1 MSGVIVQEVFTAATI
16 CYVLFSYNDL
26 ILLFRALGAE
36 IIVSVLYLC
45 LQLILLPCVLAAD
58 HHSESPP
65 WILSAFIPELPH
77 GKPRQRSVKCTLC
90 DSFTLQFSC

>member
-26 ILLFRALGAE
+26 VLLFRALGAE

-45 LQLILLPCVLAAD
+45 
-58 HHSESPP
+58 
-65 WILSAFIPELPH
+65 
-77 GKPRQRSVKCTLC
+77 
-90 DSFTLQFSC
+90 